1 MKNSGINSGISIIIP
16 VLNEEAIISHC
27 LEHLMA
33 NRSSTDHVK
42 EIILSDGGST
52 DRTVTRAKKYSSI
65 QVISSRKGRPFQLNA
80 GARYASG
87 DILYF
92 LHADSF
98 PPKNYDQHIM
108 DAVNKGHKAGC
119 FRMKFDTEHPWFRFI
134 SWLTIF
140 NHKACR
146 GGDQS
151 QFITSELFHG
161 IGGYDT
167 DYLIYEDN
175 MLIAE
180 LYDRNEFKVLPFW
193 LVSSARRFKKKGTL
207 KLQLLFWLIYL
218 KKFLG
223 EPPEK
228 LYSFYKKYID

>member
-1 MKNSGINSGISIIIP
+1 MKNRCLKTEISIVIP
-16 VLNEEAIISHC
+16 VLNEEAIISTC
-27 LEHLMA
+27 LEHLLS
-33 NRSSTDHVK
+33 NRSSSDHIK
-42 EIILSDGGST
+42 EIIVVDGGST
-52 DRTVTRAKKYSSI
+52 DRTIARAKRHSSV
-65 QVISSRKGRPFQLNA
+65 QVISSRKGRPFQLNT
-80 GARYASG
+80 GAKNASG
-87 DILYF
+87 GILYF

-98 PPKNYDQHIM
+98 PPEDYDQLIV
-108 DAVNKGHKAGC
+108 DAVNKGHRAGC

-151 QFITSELFHG
+151 QFITRELFYE
-161 IGGYDT
+161 IGGFDT

-180 LYDRNEFKVLPFW
+180 LYKRKEFKVLPFW
-193 LVSSARRFKKKGTL
+193 LVSSARRFKKKGTV